1 MTEPKIKTKANT
13 LTTTTDAE
21 KPQLPVEV
29 FHEMERRDENQ
40 ILAEMRGELIEDL
53 VYSIDIQGRR
63 VTNLSYAGV
72 KEATRRRGNL
82 EILEVRTEE
91 TDEEIRALV
100 RVRDHNNR
108 IDVLG
113 ASSAEKK
120 KPFSYTLAVNK
131 AERNAFAKL
140 IPAKWYAVL
149 IDEYL
154 ARRKG
159 KPAPTKPEE
168 AAPPRPPEEWQL
180 KVPITKDPIAINSVK
195 QYPLIDGTTAI
206 GMLSALEDGSQV
218 SIVPERPIK
227 ADDPAIANFLIPRIL
242 DQIAAKHPD
251 FQYQLVKS
259 GDGLLTAIVV
269 RGKLEEHQ
277 IRELAS
283 AAKWS
288 FQRVL
293 EKEKQ
298 PVQQVDR

>member
-1 MTEPKIKTKANT
+1 MSEPKTEPKTSAPMSEKS
-13 LTTTTDAE
+13 AE
-21 KPQLPVEV
+21 RPQLPVEV

-40 ILAEMRGELIEDL
+40 ILAEMRGDL
-53 VYSIDIQGRR
+53 AKEFVYDFKVKGRR
-63 VTNLSYAGV
+63 VVNLSFAGIR
-72 KEATRRRGNL
+72 EAARRRGGFEIVDYKL
-82 EILEVRTEE
+82 ERQG
-91 TDEEIRALV
+91 DEIWCV
-100 RVRDHNNR
+100 VKVRDLER
-108 IDVLG
+108 KVDAIG
-113 ASSAEKK
+113 AAQ
-120 KPFSYTLAVNK
+120 VK
-131 AERNAFAKL
+131 AGEDFALPIVTSKAQRNAYQKL
-140 IPAKWYAVL
+140 LPTKWIATL
-149 IDEYL
+149 IDEWL
-154 ARRKG
+154 RRQNR
-159 KPAPTKPEE
+159 E
-168 AAPPRPPEEWQL
+168 ASISASGRISEIEPVETWTPH
-180 KVPITKDPIAINSVK
+180 VPVTKDPVAVEGLK

-242 DQIAAKHPD
+242 DQIAAKHPE

-288 FQRVL
+288 FQRAL

-298 PVQQVDR
+298 PV